1 MMKSYTKKKKKKK
14 CQKCQKFHCIKRY
27 DLLKDPDN
35 SPLHS
40 KQIGFLTT

>member
-1 MMKSYTKKKKKKK
+1 MLWWKVIQKRKKRKSVKNVKNS
-14 CQKCQKFHCIKRY
+14 IA
-27 DLLKDPDN
+27 LKDN